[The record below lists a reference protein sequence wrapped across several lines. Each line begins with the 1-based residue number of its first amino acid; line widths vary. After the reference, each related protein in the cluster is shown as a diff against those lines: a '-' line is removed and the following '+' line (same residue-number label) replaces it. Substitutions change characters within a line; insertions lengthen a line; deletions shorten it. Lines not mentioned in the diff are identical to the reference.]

1 MARII
6 GILDLHNDPSLGQ
19 LTKEQPVGSTSFL
32 GRYALMDFALSN
44 FANSGINIIEL
55 FNPYHT
61 DSIRSHIRTGN
72 VWVTNTKLGF
82 VRIFVDEEKMNDIY
96 FNTDI
101 NNMLANI
108 KTMKSVGGDYVIIAN
123 SHFFYSCDFKALVEK
138 LEDSDADI
146 LSVYKTVNEEIEDYL
161 TADNYKFA
169 ANKIISSKILND
181 TEGSKHVSLDT
192 YIMKTSTLY
201 QLLEI
206 AHKKSQA
213 ASIRSTINDIINDGL
228 FTVIGHEYDGY
239 VVPILSFEHYV
250 KHSLKLLSYSNRKQ
264 LFLEDWPILTTTH
277 NTPPALYGKDA
288 DVKNSFVANG
298 SIIKGTVRNSILSRD
313 VIVEEGAVVEDCIL
327 FTDTL
332 IGKDVKISN
341 IVANKKV
348 KIINVDS
355 LKGTKDQFVY
365 IKREEII

>member
-82 VRIFVDEEKMNDIY
+82 VRIFVNEEKMNDIY

-108 KTMKSVGGDYVIIAN
+108 KTMKSVGGDYVVIAN
-123 SHFFYSCDFKALVEK
+123 SHFLYSCNFKNLVEE
-138 LEDSDADI
+138 LENSGADI
-146 LSVYKTVNEEIEDYL
+146 LTVYKTVSEEIEDYFS
-161 TADNYKFA
+161 ADSYMLGG
-169 ANKIISSKILND
+169 NKIISSKNLND
-181 TEGSKHVSLDT
+181 VEGVKHVSLDT
-192 YIMKTSTLY
+192 YVMKTSTLY

-213 ASIRSTINDIINDGL
+213 ASLRSTINDVINNGL
-228 FTVIGHEYDGY
+228 ANVVGYEFDGY
-239 VVPILSFEHYV
+239 VVPILSFEHYI
-250 KHSLKLLSYSNRKQ
+250 KHSLKLLSYNYRKQ
-264 LFLEDWPILTTTH
+264 LFLENWPILTTTH
-277 NTPPALYGKDA
+277 NTPPALYGENA

-332 IGKDVKISN
+332 IGKGVKISN
-341 IVANKKV
+341 VVANKKV

-355 LKGTKDQFVY
+355 LKGTKDKFAY